1 MDEEI
6 MSATQTT
13 KCHRCGRVLTDAK
26 SVAAGYGRTC
36 RARIAA
42 AANAAALTEQPVQV
56 AKAVELVEDHGIVR
70 VTGALFHA
78 VASNGT
84 VLYEVTPVIGR
95 CSCRAGQY
103 GLRCYHLI
111 AGEWISGKT
120 APAPR
125 TLTRA
130 AAGPAP
136 ADPFAVFSIAA

>member
-1 MDEEI
+1 

-13 KCHRCGRVLTDAK
+13 KCHRCGRVLADAK

-36 RARIAA
+36 RARIDAA
-42 AANAAALTEQPVQV
+42 AKAAASIEQPAQV

-78 VASNGT
+78 VSSNGT

-111 AGEWISGKT
+111 AGEWISGQT
-120 APAPR
+120 ARTAAPVA
-125 TLTRA
+125 RA
-130 AAGPAP
+130 AVGPAP